1 MKIIASDF
9 DGTLYIDGTVSEA
22 DLRAVSQWRAAGH
35 LFCIVT
41 GRGPGIKQEIDRVGP
56 ELDYLVCFNGALILD
71 AAGAMVY
78 RQTAP
83 ASLIHALEQL
93 AYACG
98 AQECFSE
105 SAQEMAD
112 GFGQFSA
119 RMDTDENARI
129 YTERVNSDY
138 AGVLTGYQNGCHAD
152 IVRAGISKATGVA
165 ELAARH
171 AVPGDAIVT
180 VGDNYNDLPMLTAY
194 KGYAVARAPEDIRR
208 TVSRVCESVGE
219 LITLLLGQNT
229 GR

>member
-1 MKIIASDF
+1 MKILASDF
-9 DGTLYIDGTVSEA
+9 DGTLYING
-22 DLRAVSQWRAAGH
+22 AVSADDLSAVARWRAAGN

-41 GRGPGIKQEIDRVGP
+41 GRGPNIKREMDLLGV
-56 ELDYLVCFNGALILD
+56 EMDYLVCFNGALILD
-71 AAGAMVY
+71 TTGRTVY
-78 RQTAP
+78 RKTAA
-83 ASLIHALEQL
+83 ASLINDLEQL

-152 IVRAGISKATGVA
+152 IVRAGISKATGVE

-171 AVPGDAIVT
+171 AVSPDAIVT
-180 VGDNYNDLPMLTAY
+180 VGDNYNDLPMLTAFR
-194 KGYAVARAPEDIRR
+194 GFAVAGAAQDIREI
-208 TVSRVCESVGE
+208 VGRVCENVGA
-219 LITLLLGQNT
+219 LVTLLLKEDSD
-229 GR
+229 R